1 MSKNNSTLFTD
12 SVKSAKKSATFR
24 LSDTTLQE
32 LENLS
37 FLYGV
42 SQAQVISVL
51 VLLVSHSSY
60 PDFKVKLN
68 EWFHIVKNT

>member
-1 MSKNNSTLFTD
+1 MSKENTTLFID
-12 SVKSAKKSATFR
+12 SIKSRKKPATFR
-24 LSDTTLQE
+24 LSEETLKD

-51 VLLVSHSSY
+51 VLLVSSSSY
-60 PDFKVKLN
+60 PDKQKLN
-68 EWFHIVKNT
+68 EWFHIVKRA